1 MATITYYEAFQI
13 DTEIVA
19 QFTVTAAQ
27 IRFSGEDG
35 FRAAYFAAAGSQFQF
50 IPGGGASF
58 SITGT
63 IGAFHQYQPGSW
75 SDLIYT
81 VEGLSLDAN
90 MVVADPDVTAEDFLG
105 FFYGGSD
112 VFNGS
117 DQGDVISGFSGDD
130 LMIGNAG
137 GDLLAGN
144 CGADTLT
151 GGGGGDTLAGGW
163 GADVLRG
170 GAGQDSLIGNSGRDL
185 LEGGRGHDFLTGGS
199 GADTLAGEAGADS
212 LYGGGGADSL
222 SGGRGSDVLAGG
234 AGADTLEGG
243 WGADVLEGM
252 GGNDLLES
260 GPGDDLLEGG
270 AGDDTLV
277 GGGGADILEGGPGA
291 DVFVFA
297 SFGQSRPGAGRRDVI
312 TDFDDSLD
320 RIDLSDIAVEDA
332 YIGLSLSDGS
342 FSLTP
347 PGDASFFDIL
357 LFLDETQ
364 DGMVLRAE
372 NTSEDPDRAGLDADF
387 EVLFLGNL
395 GLTSDNFIG
404 LGAGPMEA

>member
-90 MVVADPDVTAEDFLG
+90 MVAADPDVTAEDFLG

-144 CGADTLT
+144 RGADTLT
-151 GGGGGDTLAGGW
+151 GGGGADTLAGGW

-199 GADTLAGEAGADS
+199 GADTLAG
-212 LYGGGGADSL
+212 
-222 SGGRGSDVLAGG
+222 
-234 AGADTLEGG
+234 G

-270 AGDDTLV
+270 AGDDTLA

-357 LFLDETQ
+357 LFLGETQ

-372 NTSEDPDRAGLDADF
+372 NISEDPDRAGLDADF